1 MSGVEGSAVRAAR
14 DVQVAFSRL
23 RRRWRDV
30 SDIRGLTPSQASVLT
45 VLGKDGPASASAL
58 AAKEGVRPQ
67 SMAATLAVL
76 DTQGL
81 IRRDPDP
88 DDGRRQV
95 VSLTGA
101 GRAWHEGNRVAREE
115 WLVQALHERLTE
127 DERRTVIA
135 AMALLERAAR
145 P

>member
-1 MSGVEGSAVRAAR
+1 MEGSAVRAAR